1 MRYGLNLITFL
12 FIFLLTFVLTS
23 SKSLKTKE
31 KIIYITKPIFIE
43 KEIIK
48 EISLYADTIIKP
60 QGLPVLSDVLN
71 KSINKMSGFGYRFH
85 PIHKKMRMHTGI
97 DIGCRADSEV
107 LSTANGKVV
116 RVQYTKYGYGN
127 NIIIEHSNKYKTLYA
142 HLKNISVKV
151 NQNIKRGQVIGYSGN
166 TGTSTSPHL
175 HYEVIVNNKKVDPIL
190 YL

>member
-12 FIFLLTFVLTS
+12 FIFLLTFALTS

-43 KEIIK
+43 KEVIK

-60 QGLPVLSDVLN
+60 QGLPILSGVLN
-71 KSINKMSGFGYRFH
+71 KPINKMSGFGYRFH
-85 PIHKKMRMHTGI
+85 PIHKKMLMHTGI
-97 DIGCRADSEV
+97 DIGCRIDSEV

-127 NIIIEHSNKYKTLYA
+127 NIIIEHSNKYRTLYA
-142 HLKNISVKV
+142 HLKKISVKV
-151 NQNIKRGQVIGYSGN
+151 NQNIKKGQVIGYSGN